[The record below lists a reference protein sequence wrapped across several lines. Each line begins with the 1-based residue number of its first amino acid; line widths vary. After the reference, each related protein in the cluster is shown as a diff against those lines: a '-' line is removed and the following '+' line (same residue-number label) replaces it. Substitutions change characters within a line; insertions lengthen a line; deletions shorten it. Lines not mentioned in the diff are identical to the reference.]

1 MPATRA
7 GPRISHLSADH
18 RCCHLKVPSDNLA
31 DLQCSKFIIYAHIP
45 AMRHRAEELG
55 LLTLLL
61 DDVPALAYCPGRGCY
76 SISKTEVCTRPDS
89 QRYTYNR
96 LSLCPKHSWLKQVHH
111 FIIEQ
116 SVEEN
121 VRRLNQERAAQL
133 PQGAATSTVVPR
145 SEAQTLSLRSAAVAD
160 TCSQDLFLGHLQMLC
175 MHLNNVTS
183 MTLAQLLAYVD
194 TSFCGVR
201 HD

>member
-7 GPRISHLSADH
+7 GPGFSHLTADH
-18 RCCHLKVPSDNLA
+18 RCCHLKVHSDNRANL
-31 DLQCSKFIIYAHIP
+31 LCSKFILCTHIP
-45 AMRHRAEELG
+45 SMRHRAEELS
-55 LLTLLL
+55 LHTIPLY
-61 DDVPALAYCPGRGCY
+61 DVPALTHCPVRGFCGN
-76 SISKTEVCTRPDS
+76 SKTEVCTIPDS
-89 QRYTYNR
+89 QRFTYNR
-96 LSLCPKHSWLKQVHH
+96 CSLCPKRPWLKQVHH

-160 TCSQDLFLGHLQMLC
+160 SGSQDLFLGHRQMLC

-183 MTLAQLLAYVD
+183 MTLAQLFACVD